1 VPVSTPG
8 FDAAPYLTATLCVTR
23 DPDNGIQNMGT
34 YRAGLKATDRLGV
47 RMVARVGGAGGYLHW
62 LKYRERK
69 QPMPIAIVIGCAPAV
84 FFTGPQKLAVDVDE
98 LAIAGAL
105 AGAPVR
111 TVKCKTIDLVVPADA
126 EIVIEGVIDTAVLEP
141 EAPFGESNGYVAL
154 EAFNMP
160 MQVTAITHRRAAV
173 FASIISQVTP
183 SESSVVKKVAYEPL
197 FLAHLRNTL
206 GIRGATR
213 VVMHE
218 PLSNLRPVIFVQYAR
233 DTPRTEVWRGMH
245 GAATLRPECGKI
257 VVAVSEDID
266 PSNTDAVF
274 ASIAYR
280 STPTEDVQIVPYRR
294 GIQGSQYGPKKNES
308 TLLIDATQ
316 KYPMAPL
323 ALPARQYMEGARAIW
338 EELGLPALAPRAP
351 WHGYTLGD
359 WASSWERYAQRA
371 TAGDWL
377 ENGIETLARVRSDV
391 TPETPVK
398 RVEKLD

>member
-1 VPVSTPG
+1 
-8 FDAAPYLTATLCVTR
+8 
-23 DPDNGIQNMGT
+23 M
-34 YRAGLKATDRLGV
+34 
-47 RMVARVGGAGGYLHW
+47 
-62 LKYRERK
+62 
-69 QPMPIAIVIGCAPAV
+69 
-84 FFTGPQKLAVDVDE
+84 
-98 LAIAGAL
+98 
-105 AGAPVR
+105 
-111 TVKCKTIDLVVPADA
+111 
-126 EIVIEGVIDTAVLEP
+126 
-141 EAPFGESNGYVAL
+141 
-154 EAFNMP
+154 
-160 MQVTAITHRRAAV
+160 
-173 FASIISQVTP
+173 
-183 SESSVVKKVAYEPL
+183 L
-197 FLAHLRNTL
+197 FRS
-206 GIRGATR
+206 
-213 VVMHE
+213 HE

-266 PSNTDAVF
+266 PANTDAVF
-274 ASIAYR
+274 ASMAYR

-316 KYPMAPL
+316 KHPMAPL

-359 WASSWERYAQRA
+359 WASSWERYAQRT

-377 ENGIETLARVRSDV
+377 QNGIETAARVRSDV